1 MHRIVLRPFL
11 VVVTLT
17 MLFVALMQG
26 TGRLGFMFLP
36 DLELVANQWLS
47 GQRVRVSGL
56 EGSWRYLNPV
66 VRAARVDL
74 PAGHLREVVVE
85 LDWLESL
92 VRNRFVARRVLVGE
106 GAVRLEKTP
115 AGKWRLAGT
124 SGDGEFDASGIVY
137 HADELRFSGVIAF
150 GLAGEEEAQSVQ
162 VDYLAT
168 NRGGLHRHRLHL
180 DNQDADCA
188 ADCGLHLEYQAR
200 DGRWPFWDERIQ
212 LSLDGGGFVIP
223 AAVLDSPLELMSIG
237 IDWHLRGD
245 ESGGRL
251 HAHARGLR
259 LPGGVELAGLVR
271 ADVRG
276 FEDVHDA
283 VVHDLAFGLVAH
295 LDDSEEQVRTQ
306 RALRMPAVHVRKD
319 AEVVQFWAQRVD
331 MGGVSE
337 FLERALRGSERARR
351 WLSALK
357 LQAEALNVRGY
368 YRLPTGES
376 GFAATLAGL
385 DVDGYRGAPFVRG
398 AAGELLGHAR
408 GLELKLKS
416 EDVLLKFPQTF
427 TDTWQMPYLQG
438 AFQAW
443 FGNGY
448 LGLRGVN
455 LRAETLFSRA
465 AGSFALTRP
474 PGERYEERL
483 SLLIGVDALDTDQAF
498 TFVPYTIDEGL
509 EDWLRG
515 GLKAGLLT
523 RIRFGYHG
531 QQHLKGNELARRIE
545 LSARISDGRIAYAP
559 DWPDV
564 HELDADVVVAGPMVR
579 VTVDKGA
586 SEGVRLGGS
595 QVVLRNNASYAD
607 VELVSRMETD
617 LALDFVRTTPLAE
630 SMGFVA
636 PEWVGDGRLEVL
648 GNLHIPIKL
657 PEDVDASEQLQ
668 VDVNVRMLDA
678 GLRMPDFRLA
688 LGDLEGDLRY
698 RYPNGL
704 RSSRISGTLFGNDVL
719 IDADS
724 NSQEMILSF
733 AGRATHEDVLA
744 VLDMEDPGVVT
755 GSADFLASLHV
766 GVDPDHVTR
775 LEVVSDLQGMAL
787 DLPADLRK
795 PAEVA
800 RPVEVA
806 VQFLDERQIISF
818 RHGTAQGW
826 LHVADAPER
835 GAVGF
840 GQSPP
845 VLDGR
850 ADYLLLTGDLEG
862 FALEEVVPDEE
873 VGGSGFMPLKL
884 SGLRVGQIRLD
895 EFVIFDAVLDGDITA
910 EGFAITIDSEAVVGR
925 VSMDGDAPLVLGLDR
940 VVLPAGDGEGD
951 PLSPQMA
958 PELPEAVV
966 EVGEFRVGEADYGRW
981 KFNVHPEPDGVRLAD
996 LEAVVRGVT
1005 VSSPEGVYWSTVDG
1019 ESRFKGELAAE
1030 NLFDVLPQWGF
1041 APSMETES
1049 AGMTGELSWAGSP
1062 ANVDLDLLVG
1072 TASVRAETGSFVDVE
1087 SGGGAVRMFSLIN
1100 FDTIAKRM
1108 RGDFSDLTGKGL
1120 SFDKL
1125 KATVSFDRGHL
1136 AFVEP
1141 LKVKG
1146 SGSEFEVA
1154 GNVDLVTGEL
1164 DNEMIVTLPV
1174 SKSLPWYAAYIALAN
1189 PLAGAGIL
1197 VGERVLRKPLEQ
1209 FSSAKY
1215 EIGGTL
1221 DEPQVNLVSVFES
1234 EMVEAELES
1243 LAGAGDEDTFT
1254 ELEPQE

>member
-1 MHRIVLRPFL
+1 LHRIVLRPFL
-11 VVVTLT
+11 VVLTLA
-17 MLFVALMQG
+17 MLFVALVQS
-26 TGRLGFMFLP
+26 TGRLGFMILS
-36 DLELVANQWLS
+36 DLELAANQWLS
-47 GQRVRVSGL
+47 GQRVRVAGL

-66 VRAARVDL
+66 VRVERVDF

-92 VRNRFVARRVLVGE
+92 VRNRFVARRVLVE
-106 GAVRLEKTP
+106 DGAVRLEKT
-115 AGKWRLAGT
+115 ADGRWRVAGT
-124 SGDGEFDASGIVY
+124 SGGGEFDASGILY
-137 HADELRFSGVIAF
+137 HADELRFSGVVAL
-150 GLAGEEEAQSVQ
+150 GLAGTEESQAVSVR
-162 VDYLAT
+162 YLAT
-168 NRGGLHRHRLHL
+168 NRGGFHRHRLHL

-188 ADCGLHLEYQAR
+188 AGCGLRVEYQAR
-200 DGRWPFWDERIQ
+200 DGRWPFWDERIH
-212 LSLDGGGFVIP
+212 LAVDGGDFVVP
-223 AAVLDSPLELMSIG
+223 GAVLDSPLELVSLG
-237 IDWHLRGD
+237 VDWHLRGD
-245 ESGGRL
+245 ESGGQM

-259 LPGGVELAGLVR
+259 LPGDVELAGLVR
-271 ADVRG
+271 AEVRG

-283 VVHDLAFGLVAH
+283 VVHDLAMRLVGESH
-295 LDDSEEQVRTQ
+295 GSGEQVRTE
-306 RALRMPAVHVRKD
+306 RALRMPAVHVRKN
-319 AEVVQFWAQRVD
+319 AEVVEFWTSRVD
-331 MGGVSE
+331 MGAVSE
-337 FLERALRGSERARR
+337 FLERALKGSERVRR

-368 YRLPTGES
+368 YRMPTGES
-376 GFAATLAGL
+376 GFAATLAGVDL
-385 DVDGYRGAPFVRG
+385 DGYRGAPFMRG
-398 AAGELLGHAR
+398 AAGELLGHAH

-438 AFQAW
+438 SLQAW
-443 FGNGY
+443 FGKGY

-498 TFVPYTIDEGL
+498 AFVPYTIDDGL
-509 EDWLRG
+509 KDWLRS

-523 RIRFGYHG
+523 GVRFGYHG
-531 QQHLKGNELARRIE
+531 QQHLRGRELARRIE
-545 LSARISDGRIAYAP
+545 LSARISDGRISYAP

-564 HELDADVVVAGPMVR
+564 RELDADVVVAGQMVR
-579 VTVDKGA
+579 VSVDKGS

-595 QVVLRNNASYAD
+595 EVVLRDNAAYAD
-607 VELVSRMETD
+607 LELVAQMETGP
-617 LALDFVRTTPLAE
+617 ALNFVRTTPLAD
-630 SMGFVA
+630 SMRFVT
-636 PEWVGDGRLEVL
+636 PDWDGDGRLEVL
-648 GNLHIPIKL
+648 GNLHVPIKL
-657 PEDVDASEQLQ
+657 PEDVDATEQLQ
-668 VDVNVRMLDA
+668 VEINVRMSDA
-678 GLRMPDFRLA
+678 DLRMPDFRLA
-688 LGDLEGDLRY
+688 LADLEGELRY
-698 RYPNGL
+698 RYPNSL
-704 RSSRISGTLFGNDVL
+704 RSSRVSGTLFDNDVF
-719 IDADS
+719 IEADS
-724 NSQEMILSF
+724 NSEEMILSF
-733 AGRATHEDVLA
+733 AGRATHEDLLA

-755 GSADFLASLHV
+755 GTADFLASLHV

-775 LEVVSDLQGMAL
+775 LEVLSDLQGMAL

-800 RPVEVA
+800 RQVEVA

-840 GQSPP
+840 GQPPP

-850 ADYLLLTGDLEG
+850 ADYLLLTGELEG
-862 FALEEVVPDEE
+862 FELEEVVPDEE
-873 VGGSGFMPLKL
+873 GGGSGFMPLKL
-884 SGLRVGQIRLD
+884 SGLRVRQILLD
-895 EFVIFDAVLDGDITA
+895 EFAIVDAVLDGDVTA
-910 EGFAITIDSEAVVGR
+910 DGFAIAIDSDAVAGR
-925 VSMDGDAPLVLGLDR
+925 ISLDGDAPLVLGLDR

-951 PLSPQMA
+951 PLSPQVA

-981 KFNVHPEPDGVRLAD
+981 KFNVHPEPDGVRLAE

-1030 NLFDVLPQWGF
+1030 NLYDVLPQWGF
-1041 APSMETES
+1041 APSMETKS

-1062 ANVDLDLLVG
+1062 ANVDIDLLVG
-1072 TASVRAETGSFVDVE
+1072 TASVRAETGNFVDVE

-1120 SFDKL
+1120 SFDEL

-1141 LKVKG
+1141 MKVKG
-1146 SGSEFEVA
+1146 SGSEFELA

-1221 DEPQVNLVSVFES
+1221 QEPEVNLVSVFET
-1234 EMVEAELES
+1234 EMDEAEAEV
-1243 LAGAGDEDTFT
+1243 LADAGEEDTLT
-1254 ELEPQE
+1254 EMEPKE

>member
-11 VVVTLT
+11 VVLTLA
-17 MLFVALMQG
+17 MLFVALVQS
-26 TGRLGFMFLP
+26 TGRLGFMILS
-36 DLELVANQWLS
+36 DLELAANQWLS

-66 VRAARVDL
+66 VRVDHVEF
-74 PAGHLREVVVE
+74 PAGYLHEVLVE

-92 VRNRFVARRVLVGE
+92 VRNRFVARRVLVE
-106 GAVRLEKTP
+106 DGAVRLEKTP
-115 AGKWRLAGT
+115 EGNWRVAGT
-124 SGDGEFDASGIVY
+124 VGGGEFDASGIIY
-137 HADELRFSGVIAF
+137 HADELRFSGAIAL
-150 GLAGEEEAQSVQ
+150 GLAGEEKVQ
-162 VDYLAT
+162 ALEVDYVAT
-168 NRGGLHRHRLHL
+168 NRGGLHRHRLHVE
-180 DNQDADCA
+180 NQEADCA
-188 ADCGLHLEYQAR
+188 AGCGLHVEYQAR

-212 LSLDGGGFVIP
+212 LSVDGGGFLVP
-223 AAVLDSPLELMSIG
+223 AAVLGSPLELLSLG
-237 IDWHLRGD
+237 VEWHLRGD
-245 ESGGRL
+245 DSGGQL

-259 LPGGVELAGLVR
+259 LPGNVEVAGLVR
-271 ADVRG
+271 AEVIG

-283 VVHDLAFGLVAH
+283 VVHDLALRVVGYPG
-295 LDDSEEQVRTQ
+295 SSQEQVRTE
-306 RALRMPAVHVRKD
+306 RALRMPPVRVRKD
-319 AEVVQFWAQRVD
+319 AELIQFWTPSVD

-337 FLERALRGSERARR
+337 FLERALKGAERTAR
-351 WLSALK
+351 WLRALD

-376 GFAATLAGL
+376 GFAATLADIDL
-385 DVDGYRGAPFVRG
+385 DGYRGAPFMRG

-408 GLELKLKS
+408 GLELKLKG

-438 AFQAW
+438 GLQAW

-474 PGERYEERL
+474 ANERFEERL
-483 SLLIGVDALDTDQAF
+483 SLLIGIDALDTDQAF
-498 TFVPYTIDEGL
+498 TFVPYTLDDGL
-509 EDWLRG
+509 KDWLDR

-523 RIRFGYHG
+523 RVRFGYHG
-531 QQHLKGNELARRIE
+531 QQHLKGDELARRVE

-559 DWPDV
+559 DWPEV
-564 HELDADVVVAGPMVR
+564 HELDADVVVAGQMVR
-579 VTVDKGA
+579 VSVDKGV

-595 QVVLRNNASYAD
+595 QVVLRDNAAYAD
-607 VELVSRMETD
+607 LELVSRMETG
-617 LALDFVRTTPLAE
+617 LALNFVRTTPLAD
-630 SMGFVA
+630 SLRFVG
-636 PEWVGDGRLEVL
+636 PDWDGDGRLEVL
-648 GNLHIPIKL
+648 GDLHVPIKL
-657 PEDVDASEQLQ
+657 AEGVEATEQLQ
-668 VDVNVRMLDA
+668 VDVNVRMFDA
-678 GLRMPDFRLA
+678 GLQMPDFRLA
-688 LGDLEGDLRY
+688 LAGLEGDLRY
-698 RYPNGL
+698 GYPGSL
-704 RSSRISGTLFGNDVL
+704 RSSRVSGSLFGNDVF
-719 IDADS
+719 IEADS
-724 NSQEMILSF
+724 DAQEMILSF
-733 AGRATHEDVLA
+733 AGRATHEDLLA
-744 VLDMEDPGVVT
+744 VLDMADPGVVT

-775 LEVVSDLQGMAL
+775 LEVFSDLKGMAL

-795 PAEVA
+795 PAEVD

-806 VQFLDERQIISF
+806 VQFLDDRQIISF

-826 LHVADAPER
+826 LHVAEAPER

-840 GQSPP
+840 GQPPP

-850 ADYLLLTGDLEG
+850 ADYLLLTGEIEG
-862 FALEEVVPDEE
+862 FELEEVVPDEE
-873 VGGSGFMPLKL
+873 GGGSGFMPLKL
-884 SGLRVGQIRLD
+884 SDLRVGQILLD
-895 EFVIFDAVLDGDITA
+895 EFAIVDAVIDGDIMDD
-910 EGFAITIDSEAVVGR
+910 GFAIAIASDAVAGDI
-925 VSMDGDAPLVLGLDR
+925 SLDGDAPLVLKLDR

-951 PLSPQMA
+951 PLSPEVA
-958 PELPEAVV
+958 PELPEAAV
-966 EVGEFRVGEADYGRW
+966 EVGEFRVGDADYGRW
-981 KFNVHPEPDGVRLAD
+981 RFKVHPEPDGVRLAD

-1019 ESRFKGELAAE
+1019 ESRFTGELAAE
-1030 NLFDVLPQWGF
+1030 NLYDVLPQWGF
-1041 APSMETES
+1041 AASMETKS

-1062 ANVDLDLLVG
+1062 ANVDIDLLVG

-1087 SGGGAVRMFSLIN
+1087 SGGGALRMFSLIN

-1120 SFDKL
+1120 TFDEL
-1125 KATVSFDRGHL
+1125 KATVSFDRGQL

-1141 LKVKG
+1141 MKVKG
-1146 SGSEFEVA
+1146 SGSEFELA

-1221 DEPQVNLVSVFES
+1221 EEPEVNLVSVFET
-1234 EMVEAELES
+1234 EMDEVEVES
-1243 LAGAGDEDTFT
+1243 LAGTSDEDTFT
-1254 ELEPQE
+1254 DLETEE